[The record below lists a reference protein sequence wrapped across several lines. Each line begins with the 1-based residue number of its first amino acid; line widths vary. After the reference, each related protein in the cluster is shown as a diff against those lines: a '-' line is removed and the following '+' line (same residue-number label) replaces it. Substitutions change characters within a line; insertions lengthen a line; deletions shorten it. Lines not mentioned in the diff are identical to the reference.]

1 MRHTKEDADEIIFDR
16 PGREESRFV
25 GYNHI
30 TPRRIPMKSVVNMII
45 VGAILFAVPAFAQTE
60 GSADTTNMQILMDKV
75 KADKKLLVASNMDLT
90 DAEAKS
96 FWPLYEAY
104 QKDLQQVNERIGK
117 TIATYAEAYNQ
128 GKGTISNDTAKK
140 LLHEAISVD
149 EQEVKLKRANAEKVG
164 KVLPAAKTARYIQ
177 IENKI
182 RAVIKFEL
190 ARTIP
195 LVY

>member
-1 MRHTKEDADEIIFDR
+1 
-16 PGREESRFV
+16 
-25 GYNHI
+25 
-30 TPRRIPMKSVVNMII
+30 MKSIVSMMIA
-45 VGAILFAVPAFAQTE
+45 GAILFAVPVFAQTE

-90 DAEAKS
+90 DAEGKG
-96 FWPLYEAY
+96 FWPLYDAY
-104 QKDLQQVNERIGK
+104 QKELQKVNERIGK
-117 TIATYAEAYNQ
+117 MIASYAEAYNQ

-140 LLHEAISVD
+140 LLHEAISID

-190 ARTIP
+190 ARQIP

>member
-1 MRHTKEDADEIIFDR
+1 
-16 PGREESRFV
+16 
-25 GYNHI
+25 
-30 TPRRIPMKSVVNMII
+30 

-140 LLHEAISVD
+140 LLHEAISVE

-190 ARTIP
+190 ARQIP

>member
-1 MRHTKEDADEIIFDR
+1 
-16 PGREESRFV
+16 
-25 GYNHI
+25 
-30 TPRRIPMKSVVNMII
+30 MKSVVSMII
-45 VGAILFAVPAFAQTE
+45 AGVILFAVPAFAQTE
-60 GSADTTNMQILMDKV
+60 GSADTNMQILMDKV
-75 KADKKLLVASNMDLT
+75 KADKKLLVASNMGLT

-104 QKDLQQVNERIGK
+104 QKDLQKVNEQLGK

-140 LLHEAISVD
+140 LLHEVFSIE
-149 EQEVKLKRANAEKVG
+149 EQELKLKRANAEKVG

-190 ARTIP
+190 ARQIP

>member
-1 MRHTKEDADEIIFDR
+1 M
-16 PGREESRFV
+16 V
-25 GYNHI
+25 
-30 TPRRIPMKSVVNMII
+30 
-45 VGAILFAVPAFAQTE
+45 LCAVPAFAQTT
-60 GSADTTNMQILMDKV
+60 GSADTNAASTDTNMQILMDKL

-104 QKDLQQVNERIGK
+104 QKDLQQINEKLGK
-117 TIATYAEAYNQ
+117 TIATYAEAFNQ

-140 LLHEAISVD
+140 LLHEAISVE

-177 IENKI
+177 IESKI
-182 RAVIKFEL
+182 RALIKFEL
-190 ARTIP
+190 AKQIP